1 MCKGPEVGTY
11 QGSLRESPLCLL
23 GIHQQ
28 KGELQE
34 ITPKK
39 ERMGEEC

>member
-1 MCKGPEVGTY
+1 MCKDTE
-11 QGSLRESPLCLL
+11 GSLRGSPLCLL

-34 ITPKK
+34 ITSKK
-39 ERMGEEC
+39 ERTGEEC